1 MSISQNFSDRKRARK
16 APEKSNFVHTCNLL
30 SQFIKEKGSLRDL
43 NFEIGDKVE
52 SLESIVKAD
61 KSQAAAA
68 STSIEKSVQASEQ
81 VICIDPVPRRGVPDS
96 SISLQDASNEHRTD
110 FLVDSKFSKK
120 KRPNFHELSRDAATV
135 ESKSAQLTIFYAGRV
150 LVFDDYPPEKVTQLV
165 EFASKESC
173 NKSEGILSN
182 HVKEKPNSG
191 GAVASGTAQE
201 RLPPR
206 PEATASRKAK
216 RVLPDSGKETMA
228 LPPRPEASGS
238 HKAKGILLNS
248 GTEKTSCSRP
258 KEQFPPQLEANGSD
272 LPIAR
277 RSSLHRFLE
286 KRKDRSVREQN
297 QIQEL
302 QPAYSSKPDDQLELK
317 L

>member
-81 VICIDPVPRRGVPDS
+81 VICIDPDPQRGVPDS
-96 SISLQDASNEHRTD
+96 SISLQDASNEHITD
-110 FLVDSKFSKK
+110 FLVDSKFTKK
-120 KRPNFHELSRDAATV
+120 KGPNFHELSRDAETV

-150 LVFDDYPPEKVTQLV
+150 LVFDDYPAEKVTQLV

-191 GAVASGTAQE
+191 GAVASGTALE
-201 RLPPR
+201 GLPPR
-206 PEATASRKAK
+206 PEAMASR
-216 RVLPDSGKETMA
+216 
-228 LPPRPEASGS
+228 
-238 HKAKGILLNS
+238 
-248 GTEKTSCSRP
+248 TEKTCCSRP
-258 KEQFPPQLEANGSD
+258 EEQFPPQLEAND

-286 KRKDRSVREQN
+286 KRKDRNVREQN